1 MIGEKVVVFLKNGS
15 VLKGLTKDF
24 SPAHGSFR
32 VLRGKGKES
41 SVAVD
46 LSDCKAV
53 FFVKDLA
60 VDPAEL
66 AVSFVYEDSLQRSG
80 CHLQIKF
87 QDGQILEGTTYVS
100 YVGRRGFFL
109 QPCNPCSCTQKVFIL
124 KDALEYIVEHG
135 PAEETLSAPPV
146 L

>member
-1 MIGEKVVVFLKNGS
+1 MLGEKVVVFFKQGT

-24 SPAHGSFR
+24 CPAHSAFR
-32 VLRGKGKES
+32 VYRGKGRGT
-41 SVAVD
+41 AVTVH

-60 VDPAEL
+60 VDPGDL
-66 AVSFVYEDSLQRSG
+66 AVSFIQKDFGIQPG

-87 QDGQILEGTTYVS
+87 LDGQILEGTTYVS

-109 QPCNPCSCTQKVFIL
+109 QPCDPCSCTQKVFIL

-135 PAEETLSAPPV
+135 PTDESLATPPV

>member
-1 MIGEKVVVFLKNGS
+1 MIGEKVVVFFRNGQI
-15 VLKGLTKDF
+15 LKGLTKDF

-32 VLRGKGKES
+32 VLQGKGNRRAAIVE
-41 SVAVD
+41 

-60 VDPAEL
+60 IDPGDL
-66 AVSFVYEDSLQRSG
+66 AMSFVHEDSLRQPG

-100 YVGRRGFFL
+100 YIGRRGFFL
-109 QPCNPCSCTQKVFIL
+109 QSCDPCSCTQRVFIL

-135 PAEETLSAPPV
+135 PMDETLATPPV